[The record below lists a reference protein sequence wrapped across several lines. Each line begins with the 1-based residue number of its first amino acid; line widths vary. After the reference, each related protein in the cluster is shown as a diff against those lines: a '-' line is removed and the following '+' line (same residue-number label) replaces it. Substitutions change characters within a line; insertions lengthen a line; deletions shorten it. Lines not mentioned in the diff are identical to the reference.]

1 MESWPEEQRRQ
12 YERDMAQFEGEMGI
26 EEGGAMQAANS
37 IAATAA
43 MVFGILGA
51 AVAILYIATF
61 FFVAAKTWANPVGY
75 TTMLTAAALSLVPHA
90 IRNIIQAAYM
100 GANGVFLQHAGL
112 GALVAPTDPT
122 QAPGAAYAV
131 LAQIDIWVVWGL
143 AILFTALLSSA
154 VGFERKRA
162 ITAMLTFVGITGVLQ
177 ALPTLVAGAFMGMV
191 M

>member
-1 MESWPEEQRRQ
+1 
-12 YERDMAQFEGEMGI
+12 
-26 EEGGAMQAANS
+26 
-37 IAATAA
+37 
-43 MVFGILGA
+43 
-51 AVAILYIATF
+51 
-61 FFVAAKTWANPVGY
+61 
-75 TTMLTAAALSLVPHA
+75 
-90 IRNIIQAAYM
+90 
-100 GANGVFLQHAGL
+100 VFLQHAGL